1 MIRLVLRSL
10 ARNRWRSALTL
21 GGVALGVGLIVW
33 MSAFLDAYLVALA
46 RGATAGQLGL
56 IQVHD
61 ADYADKP
68 ALWETLPLD
77 GGLLEATGAAPGVA
91 AVAPRLHGM
100 GLVGNERRSRVA
112 MVVGVDAEREPRV
125 TVVRDGIRA
134 GRWLSATPPEGADAR
149 EIVLGS
155 GLAKQLAVAV
165 GDELV
170 IDLVT
175 ADGARG
181 DDNVRVVGLL
191 TTGNAD
197 VDRASAY
204 MHLADAG
211 FLMALEGR
219 AHELAFALNQGAD
232 LDLTRDALRAV
243 IPEGAVARTWRELV
257 PDLVQMLDISGASM
271 FVMYAIIFALIAL
284 GILNTQ
290 RMSALE
296 RRRELGVLTAIG
308 TTPGRLTGQLV
319 LEGVFLS
326 TLGAIVGVALGGA
339 LVAYHAAAGFD
350 MAAFGGS
357 GTEGLSTLG
366 ISFDERLFFEL
377 DWAALAPPIIATAAV
392 SLLCALWP
400 ALKAARANPVTAIN
414 GRG

>member
-33 MSAFLDAYLVALA
+33 MSAFVDAYLVALA

-68 ALWETLPLD
+68 ALWETLSLD
-77 GGLLEATGAAPGVA
+77 EDLLEATGAVPGVA

-112 MVVGVDAEREPRV
+112 VVLGVDAEREPQV

-134 GRWLSATPPEGADAR
+134 GRWLSPAPPEGAEAR

-155 GLAKQLAVAV
+155 GLAKQLGVAV

-181 DDNVRVVGLL
+181 DDNARVVGLL

-204 MHLADAG
+204 MHLGDAG

-219 AHELAFALNQGAD
+219 AHELAFALNDGAD
-232 LDLTRDALRAV
+232 LDRTRDALRAV
-243 IPEGAVARTWRELV
+243 IPEDAVARTWRELV
-257 PDLVQMLDISGASM
+257 PELVQILDVSGASM

-308 TTPGRLTGQLV
+308 TTPGRLAGQLV

-326 TLGAIVGVALGGA
+326 TLGGILGTALGAA
-339 LVAYHAAAGFD
+339 LVAYHGSAGFD

-357 GTEGLSTLG
+357 GTDGFSTLG

-377 DWAALAPPIIATAAV
+377 DWGALAPPIAATAAV